1 VTGKIQLT
9 PPFFCAT
16 IFLKLEDSMIPK
28 VMILNSGERII
39 AGVSEVTD
47 ENGQGLC
54 LLLRCPY
61 ILDMVP
67 TGEYNN
73 EGNPSQFSI
82 KFTKWFA
89 YSTSD
94 EFRVPYASVVAIG
107 EPEEGIL
114 DVYLKRF
121 GDKLNDSNA
130 LQPSDSSDSPEESGV
145 PDSGDRRKGR
155 KSRVS
160 TNESVQ
166 D

>member
-1 VTGKIQLT
+1 MV
-9 PPFFCAT
+9 PR
-16 IFLKLEDSMIPK
+16 
-28 VMILNSGERII
+28 VMILQSGERII

-61 ILDMVP
+61 ILDMAP

-82 KFTKWFA
+82 NFTKWFA

-114 DVYLKRF
+114 DVYMKRF
-121 GDKLNDSNA
+121 GDKFNDNNA
-130 LQPSDSSDSPEESGV
+130 VPTSDPSDNAEEPGVSDSGN
-145 PDSGDRRKGR
+145 RRKGR
-155 KSRVS
+155 KPRVS
-160 TNESVQ
+160 SDESVQ
-166 D
+166 DT

>member
-1 VTGKIQLT
+1 MV
-9 PPFFCAT
+9 PR
-16 IFLKLEDSMIPK
+16 
-28 VMILNSGERII
+28 VMILQSGERII

-61 ILDMVP
+61 ILDMAP
-67 TGEYNN
+67 TGEYNA

-82 KFTKWFA
+82 NFTKWFA

-114 DVYLKRF
+114 DVYMKRF
-121 GDKLNDSNA
+121 GDKFNDNDAVPTSD
-130 LQPSDSSDSPEESGV
+130 PSDNVEEPGVSDSGN
-145 PDSGDRRKGR
+145 RRKGR

-160 TNESVQ
+160 TDESVQ
-166 D
+166 DT

>member
-1 VTGKIQLT
+1 
-9 PPFFCAT
+9 
-16 IFLKLEDSMIPK
+16 MIPK
-28 VMILNSGERII
+28 VMILHSGERII

-61 ILDMVP
+61 ILDMVA

-82 KFTKWFA
+82 NFTKWFA

-114 DVYLKRF
+114 DVYMKRF
-121 GDKLNDSNA
+121 GDKLNDSDA
-130 LQPSDSSDSPEESGV
+130 VPASDSSDSVEEPGV
-145 PDSGDRRKGR
+145 SDSGNRRKGR
-155 KSRVS
+155 KPRVS
-160 TNESVQ
+160 SDESVQ
-166 D
+166 DT

>member
-1 VTGKIQLT
+1 MV
-9 PPFFCAT
+9 PR
-16 IFLKLEDSMIPK
+16 

-61 ILDMVP
+61 ILEMAP
-67 TGEYNN
+67 TGEYNA

-82 KFTKWFA
+82 NFTKWFA

-114 DVYLKRF
+114 DVYMKRF
-121 GDKLNDSNA
+121 GDKFNDSDTVST
-130 LQPSDSSDSPEESGV
+130 SDSSDSPEESGV
-145 PDSGDRRKGR
+145 SDSGNRRKGR

-160 TNESVQ
+160 VDESVQ
-166 D
+166 DN